1 MIRISS
7 NENSSAIKAFMHFVN
22 NISDN
27 HVNELDD
34 LDEKFLCSIET
45 WQLFAG
51 HLKRMESLSG
61 KHL

>member
-7 NENSSAIKAFMHFVN
+7 NENSSAIKAFMHFAN

-51 HLKRMESLSG
+51 LRQ
-61 KHL
+61 